1 MVQGECSS
9 GIGNTKGRP
18 FLKRGLTDF
27 ETEFGGAQLSMEE
40 LHYRGA
46 KEGGGEKGR
55 HTVESRALVLMLC
68 ILVTRRQTRVHSKQ
82 MSLKLLRNLV
92 GECMGS
98 GNAKLALCVPRMD
111 GTEQLLNVEFSDG
124 TTRDLA
130 EWMAN
135 HQGANKSWG
144 MLMRQGWLSQ

>member
-40 LHYRGA
+40 LHYSA

-82 MSLKLLRNLV
+82 MSLKLLR
-92 GECMGS
+92 
-98 GNAKLALCVPRMD
+98 
-111 GTEQLLNVEFSDG
+111 FF
-124 TTRDLA
+124 
-130 EWMAN
+130 
-135 HQGANKSWG
+135 WG
-144 MLMRQGWLSQ
+144 VHGLWQCQIGIVCSKNGWH